1 MASPAQLR
9 VTGSPQFHD
18 SATTANIM
26 WAVTACL
33 VPAAAWGV
41 YVFGLSALV
50 VLLVSVASC
59 VVFELLLAKIFN
71 RFTIGDGSAVLTGL
85 LIGMNMPPA
94 LPLYIPVAA
103 SAFAI
108 GVVKWTFGGL
118 GGNWMNPALAG
129 RAFVFF
135 SWTGDMTRWQLPR
148 TLPAVDA
155 IGSATPLGF
164 VKTSLAGGSEAAAG
178 PIDLMRGAG
187 YPVSV
192 TDSAVTEWLNGN
204 LLNPLGIE
212 MPTGYI
218 DPFLGNIPGC
228 IGEVS
233 AALLLLGSIYL
244 IAKRIVPW
252 EIPTAY
258 FVSFGLLVWV
268 FGGTRFGLGPFQ
280 GDVLFHMFT
289 GGFMLGAF
297 YMATDMVTTPFTT
310 RGMLIF
316 GVGVGLL
323 TFLIRFFGSFPEG
336 VSLAVLLMNIFV
348 PIINRYTK
356 PKRFG
361 QTAAAKEAS

>member
-1 MASPAQLR
+1 
-9 VTGSPQFHD
+9 
-18 SATTANIM
+18 M

-33 VPAAAWGV
+33 VPAAAWGI
-41 YVFGLSALV
+41 YVFGTQALV
-50 VLLVSVASC
+50 IVLVSIASS
-59 VVFELLLAKIFN
+59 VLFEFLLARVFK
-71 RFTIGDGSAVLTGL
+71 RFTLRDGSAVLTGL

-94 LPLYIPVAA
+94 LPLYIPIAA

-118 GGNWMNPALAG
+118 GGNWVNPALAG

-135 SWTGDMTRWQLPR
+135 SWTGDMTRWQMPH
-148 TLPAVDA
+148 TLPTVDA
-155 IGSATPLGF
+155 IGSATPLGYI
-164 VKTSLAGGSEAAAG
+164 KTGLASGEVTASG
-178 PIDLMRGAG
+178 PIDFLRASG
-187 YPVSV
+187 YPVSQTDLSV
-192 TDSAVTEWLNGN
+192 TGWLNDVIF
-204 LLNPLGIE
+204 NPIGIE
-212 MPTGYI
+212 IPSGYI
-218 DPFLGNIPGC
+218 DPFVGNIPGS
-228 IGEVS
+228 IGEIS

-244 IAKRIVPW
+244 VAKRIVAW

-268 FGGTRFGLGPFQ
+268 FGGTRYGMGLFH
-280 GDVLFHMFT
+280 GDVLFHVVT

-310 RGMLIF
+310 RGMLLF
-316 GVGVGLL
+316 GAGVGFL

-348 PIINRYTK
+348 PLINRYTR

-361 QTAAAKEAS
+361 RVPAEAAK